1 MALKNSLTKGMAIGL
16 VGGTVASGDPFKA
29 LDIAKQYFTSDA
41 KAWTGAVKSN
51 KAWTGLGSGS
61 EEDNPPG
68 NPPGNPYIYGGG
80 GYGAY
85 GTGKSPE
92 EVQKET
98 QAQINN
104 LGANSAARAGDLNQ
118 IAKDSLDTIKTQI
131 QNNEDSY
138 NYGMQQANM
147 ISAWQPNQ
155 QRETSTYRALRNRMG
170 NAAYGSGLADLNEG
184 MARVDDM
191 NDVELINTYKENVSG
206 LWDNYRN
213 ALTSLQADYAEQVN
227 AIRDEFS
234 KLSSQYWSS
243 MSNINPL
250 LATEENMGKAQNG
263 ETVTVG
269 EGTDA
274 YTLPNVDLR
283 PSPELRELMVKLE
296 APNAFNPLTGN
307 YVRPDNAVVQ
317 ANRVGNTGRSN
328 KASIAH
334 REFGNEMDAYRR
346 RV

>member
-1 MALKNSLTKGMAIGL
+1 MGYALEVVSPLLGKGTKG
-16 VGGTVASGDPFKA
+16 SG
-29 LDIAKQYFTSDA
+29 
-41 KAWTGAVKSN
+41 KS
-51 KAWTGLGSGS
+51 
-61 EEDNPPG
+61 G
-68 NPPGNPYIYGGG
+68 NPGSVRGDGGGDESGENGGGGGGGLNYYG

-85 GTGKSPE
+85 STGKSPE
-92 EVQKET
+92 EVQRET

-104 LGANSAARAGDLNQ
+104 LGANSAARAGDLNT

-131 QNNEDSY
+131 QNNQDSY
-138 NYGMQQANM
+138 NYGLQQANM

-155 QRETSTYRALRNRMG
+155 QREQSTYRALRNRMG
-170 NAAYGSGLADLNEG
+170 NAAYGANLADLNEG

-191 NDVELINTYKENVSG
+191 NDVELINTYKENISG

-213 ALTSLQADYAEQVN
+213 ALTSLQSDYADQVN

-250 LATEENMGKAQNG
+250 LATQENMTRAQNG
-263 ETVTVG
+263 ERVSVG
-269 EGTDA
+269 SGTDA

-283 PSPELRELMVKLE
+283 PSPELRELMVRLE

-307 YVRPDNAVVQ
+307 YIRPDRAVNE
-317 ANRVGNTGRSN
+317 ANRIGNTGKAN

-334 REFGNEMDAYRR
+334 REFGNEMDAYKR

>member
-1 MALKNSLTKGMAIGL
+1 MAANNIGGMVKNVANAITTAATPENAFTKI
-16 VGGTVASGDPFKA
+16 
-29 LDIAKQYFTSDA
+29 
-41 KAWTGAVKSN
+41 AVKYS
-51 KAWTGLGSGS
+51 GLYGNSTAAPRGLKIDEALRGLLDEDPDKDPSGPPSTFSGYGS
-61 EEDNPPG
+61 
-68 NPPGNPYIYGGG
+68 

-85 GTGKSPE
+85 STGKSPE

-104 LGANSAARAGDLNQ
+104 LGANSAARAGDLNT
-118 IAKDSLDTIKTQI
+118 IAKDSLDTINTQI
-131 QNNEDSY
+131 QNNQDSY
-138 NYGMQQANM
+138 NYGLQQANM

-155 QRETSTYRALRNRMG
+155 QREQSTYRALRNRMG
-170 NAAYGSGLADLNEG
+170 NAAYGANLADLNEG

-191 NDVELINTYKENVSG
+191 NDVELINTYKENISG

-213 ALTSLQADYAEQVN
+213 ALTSLQSDYADQVN

-250 LATEENMGKAQNG
+250 LATQENMTKAQNG
-263 ETVTVG
+263 EKISVG
-269 EGTDA
+269 SGTDA

-283 PSPELRELMVKLE
+283 PSPELRELMVRLE

-307 YVRPDNAVVQ
+307 YIRPDRAVSE
-317 ANRVGNTGRSN
+317 ANRIGNTGKAN

-334 REFGNEMDAYRR
+334 REFGNEMDAYKR